1 MRSVY
6 WQLVAC
12 DCSCLFVSLV
22 SLFSLAFCR
31 HSFQDGSDSSL
42 EGRIGLRMCLGQFCH
57 RGSLLR
63 QAVTGLQVSSPAQLC
78 GSTWQPPESRL
89 VLSLVLQI
97 QPDCIAAIVGCRIPL
112 SSTQS
117 RLLCHSVPFSSPA
130 RPEAVCFRC
139 NDCRGRGIRCHFP
152 CHGTRR
158 LCSLHSLTRPIY
170 LSTNLDTGIDRPD
183 YTTSPSHYVTF
194 LLLPTRLVK
203 PL

>member
-78 GSTWQPPESRL
+78 GSTWQPPDLCFPLFFKSSPTASQQSWVAES
-89 VLSLVLQI
+89 
-97 QPDCIAAIVGCRIPL
+97 
-112 SSTQS
+112 
-117 RLLCHSVPFSSPA
+117 HSVPRKAGFSAIACLFHPQLVQRQSVSAAMIAVVEASVVIFPA
-130 RPEAVCFRC
+130 TEPGVFAVCTASQ
-139 NDCRGRGIRCHFP
+139 GPSI
-152 CHGTRR
+152 
-158 LCSLHSLTRPIY
+158 SLPIWTPG
-170 LSTNLDTGIDRPD
+170 SIDQ
-183 YTTSPSHYVTF
+183 TTQPVP
-194 LLLPTRLVK
+194 PTM
-203 PL
+203 